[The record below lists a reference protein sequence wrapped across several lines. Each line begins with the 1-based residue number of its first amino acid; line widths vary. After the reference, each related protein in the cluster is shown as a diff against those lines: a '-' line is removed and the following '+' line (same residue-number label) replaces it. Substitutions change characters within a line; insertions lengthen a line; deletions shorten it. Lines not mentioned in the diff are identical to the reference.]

1 MQIHIANLRLRT
13 IIGIYDWEKENKQ
26 DVIINITIEFDGSK
40 AGKSDNIEDTID
52 YKNIT
57 KEIIRYVENGKFNLI
72 EKLVGGIG
80 DIVMND
86 KRILKS
92 TTTVDKPGALRFTD
106 SVSVTNT
113 IEQM

>member
-1 MQIHIANLRLRT
+1 MIINIENLRLRT

-26 DVIINITIEFDGSK
+26 DVIINISIEFDGTN

-57 KEIIRYVENGKFNLI
+57 KEIINYVENGKFNLI
-72 EKLVGGIG
+72 EKLVTDIG
-80 DIVMND
+80 EIIMKD
-86 KRILKS
+86 KRVLNS

-106 SVSVTNT
+106 SVSITNI
-113 IEQM
+113 IEQK

>member
-1 MQIHIANLRLRT
+1 MIIHIENLRLRT

-26 DVIINITIEFDGSK
+26 DVIINIIIDFDGSI

-52 YKNIT
+52 YKSIT
-57 KEIIRYVENGKFNLI
+57 KEIIDYVENGKFNLL
-72 EKLVGGIG
+72 EKIVADIG
-80 DIVMND
+80 DIVMKD